1 MTTGPSFRFRL
12 ERIRVLRQRKEELAK
27 RELASSMTRL
37 LCSEDRVRAVDAN
50 LERAH
55 ADQRVAAG
63 ELTVLSAA
71 ELAARQAFVERVEG
85 QRSVGVRE
93 LKRSEAEVADR
104 GAALGR
110 AARDMK
116 MLDRLK
122 QRHRAAHDLQS
133 ARRESNALDE
143 MALDAFRRSAA

>member
-12 ERIRVLRQRKEELAK
+12 ERIHVLRQRKEQLAK

-37 LCSEDRVRAVDAN
+37 LCSEDRVRTVDAH

-55 ADQRVAAG
+55 ADQRLAAG

-71 ELAARQAFVERVEG
+71 ELAARQAFVERVED

-133 ARRESNALDE
+133 ERRESNALDE
-143 MALDAFRRSAA
+143 MALDTFRRSVA